1 MQGAA
6 RLQNERAFHDRQAR
20 DRARDLAN
28 RSLAFSD
35 DEYLGHET
43 WIAPALARLGD
54 VRGRRILDLG
64 CGHGM
69 AAVVLARRGADVI
82 GLDLS
87 IGYVREAQE
96 RARANGVSIRWL
108 VADGER
114 LPFADDAFDGIW
126 GNAVLHHLDPL
137 VASHELRRVLAPG
150 GTAVICEPWGE
161 NPLLAW
167 ARRRLPY
174 PRKSRTPDEAPLTW
188 RGLGALRDCFPDL
201 HCEGHQLLA
210 MLGRVIGP
218 RSWLTH
224 WDTRL
229 LRRLPI
235 LQCWCRYVVVTVHK
249 TASTGKWQVAQLA
262 G

>member
-1 MQGAA
+1 MQRAA
-6 RLQNERAFHDRQAR
+6 RLQNERAFHDRQAQ

-28 RSLAFSD
+28 RSLVFSD
-35 DEYLGHET
+35 NEYLSHES

-69 AAVVLARRGADVI
+69 AAVVLARRGADVV

-87 IGYVREAQE
+87 IGYLREAQE
-96 RARANGVSIRWL
+96 RARANGVRIRWL

-126 GNAVLHHLDPL
+126 GNAVLHHLDPF
-137 VASHELRRVLAPG
+137 VTGRELRRVLAPG

-161 NPLLAW
+161 NPLLVW

-174 PRKSRTPDEAPLTW
+174 PRKARTADEAPLDQ
-188 RGLGALRDCFPDL
+188 RGLDALRECFPDL
-201 HCEGHQLLA
+201 QCEGHQLLA
-210 MLGRVIGP
+210 MLGRVVGLS
-218 RSWLTH
+218 SWLSR

-229 LRRLPI
+229 LRRLPV
-235 LQCWCRYVVVTVHK
+235 LQRWCRYVVL
-249 TASTGKWQVAQLA
+249 TARKPVSTQKWPAPQLA
-262 G
+262 E